1 MMYVFRYISNT
12 FCMLYTTIITFLSS
26 YLVYVKKEAVI
37 WIICILS
44 HFAIDY
50 MHADKKK
57 MQHPSS
63 SLS

>member
-1 MMYVFRYISNT
+1 
-12 FCMLYTTIITFLSS
+12 MLYTTIITFLSS

-57 MQHPSS
+57 CNI
-63 SLS
+63 LLLL